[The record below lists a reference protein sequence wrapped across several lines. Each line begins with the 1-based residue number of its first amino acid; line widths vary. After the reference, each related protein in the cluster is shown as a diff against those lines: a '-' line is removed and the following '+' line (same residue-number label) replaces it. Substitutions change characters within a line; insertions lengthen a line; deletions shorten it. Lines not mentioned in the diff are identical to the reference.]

1 MTQTGLRRLSG
12 NAIASVTVT
21 IVSAVLLFELYR
33 FLVRAIGIEQIGVWS
48 LLIATAGGVRLADL
62 GVSGSVVRFMAV
74 DMGAGR
80 PGAAAAT
87 LTQTILFSAG
97 TIGLASL
104 LAVAPV
110 GWVISRA
117 VDHDEVLALAL
128 QVLPWVMAAAWLS
141 ALVTALAAALD
152 AVQQTVLRALAM
164 ICGSA
169 LQLALVYLYVPTYG
183 LLALGPIQVTFT
195 AAQLLILSV
204 ALAWTFRS
212 HWRNS
217 LRWSYARLVEMVR
230 YGFVIQ
236 MAGLGQLL
244 FEPVIRWLLGNFS
257 GLATIGYYDMANRAV
272 VQFRQVIVS
281 AYQMLVPFMANRSTR
296 LQSGTEQIAADYRVA
311 FRLLLLVTVPY
322 FALVGSALPFIL
334 VFWSGKF
341 DDVFLLIGL
350 ISTLGWSVS
359 TLNIPAYMFFL
370 AIGKVRWI
378 AVSQLLLGVLNVVF
392 GYLGGTLYGGIGVV
406 VGAMLALAL
415 SSLAIVWRF
424 HFRYRIRLYREIP
437 KVFWPM
443 LLIGAGALSVFYRE
457 AIHWA
462 GQGIPDLIWFV
473 ALAAVAALLAA
484 LVWHD
489 PLRVQVTKQLL
500 RH

>member
-62 GVSGSVVRFMAV
+62 GVSGSEVRFM
-74 DMGAGR
+74 
-80 PGAAAAT
+80 
-87 LTQTILFSAG
+87 
-97 TIGLASL
+97 
-104 LAVAPV
+104 APV

-169 LQLALVYLYVPTYG
+169 LQLVLVYLYVPTYG

-281 AYQMLVPFMANRSTR
+281 AYQMLVPFMANRRR
-296 LQSGTEQIAADYRVA
+296 LPVDR
-311 FRLLLLVTVPY
+311 P
-322 FALVGSALPFIL
+322 
-334 VFWSGKF
+334 
-341 DDVFLLIGL
+341 D
-350 ISTLGWSVS
+350 
-359 TLNIPAYMFFL
+359 
-370 AIGKVRWI
+370 
-378 AVSQLLLGVLNVVF
+378 QLLGLVREYVEHPGLYVF
-392 GYLGGTLYGGIGVV
+392 SGD
-406 VGAMLALAL
+406 
-415 SSLAIVWRF
+415 RQ
-424 HFRYRIRLYREIP
+424 
-437 KVFWPM
+437 
-443 LLIGAGALSVFYRE
+443 GALDRRQSAPAWR
-457 AIHWA
+457 A
-462 GQGIPDLIWFV
+462 
-473 ALAAVAALLAA
+473 
-484 LVWHD
+484 
-489 PLRVQVTKQLL
+489 
-500 RH
+500 